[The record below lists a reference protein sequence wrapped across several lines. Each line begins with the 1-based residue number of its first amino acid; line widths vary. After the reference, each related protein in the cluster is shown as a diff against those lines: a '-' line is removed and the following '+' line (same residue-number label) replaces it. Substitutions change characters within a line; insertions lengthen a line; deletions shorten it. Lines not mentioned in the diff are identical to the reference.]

1 MILGHQQGISGSVSS
16 QYGGEL
22 LVGVGVHYAWQKSI
36 RDLERWAVLSPR
48 LPVVVNPRRRNVRVP
63 QPLLYLS
70 NIGLVVKR
78 IRGRSRPQRVRADFE
93 PQLRRIPTHDL
104 VNRICRDGSGL
115 STSTVADG
123 AEEGARVLALKP
135 RFDMYEQANRANEHL
150 WLIDLLVWSAKRS
163 PRRVERMAGVLG
175 ETHIPTDAVTV
186 RGVLRRIFDR
196 R

>member
-1 MILGHQQGISGSVSS
+1 M
-16 QYGGEL
+16 
-22 LVGVGVHYAWQKSI
+22 
-36 RDLERWAVLSPR
+36 
-48 LPVVVNPRRRNVRVP
+48 
-63 QPLLYLS
+63 
-70 NIGLVVKR
+70 
-78 IRGRSRPQRVRADFE
+78 RADY
-93 PQLRRIPTHDL
+93 
-104 VNRICRDGSGL
+104 
-115 STSTVADG
+115 A
-123 AEEGARVLALKP
+123 ARVLALKP